1 MLRVNR
7 TLWSVSVQNNNL
19 DSTGKKLLQD
29 AATGK
34 GVKLQL

>member
-1 MLRVNR
+1 
-7 TLWSVSVQNNNL
+7 VQNNNL
-19 DSTGKKLLQD
+19 DSAGKKLLQD